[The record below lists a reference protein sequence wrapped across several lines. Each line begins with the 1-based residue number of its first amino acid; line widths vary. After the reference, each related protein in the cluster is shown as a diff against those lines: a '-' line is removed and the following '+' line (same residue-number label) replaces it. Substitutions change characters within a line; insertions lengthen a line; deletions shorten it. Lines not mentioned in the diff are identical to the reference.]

1 MQLLSHLSEED
12 RERITKDLDALYLY
26 LDVYLDTMTSDEV
39 LVWMKVLEE
48 LDPNYKKQNEN
59 V

>member
-26 LDVYLDTMTSDEV
+26 LDVYLDTMTSDEL

>member
-59 V
+59 E